1 MNLWEG
7 HLSGQKT
14 AEEKIM
20 KKWEVVLY
28 NEKQK
33 LDHIESWNWMLLS
46 HQWLGKK
53 LGKCIISLWLHY
65 TSSAFFKLS
74 LSFEVGLTC
83 CYYRYVILHL
93 RIIQTWSKVKTFWLE
108 YSQVS
113 PMVPL
118 WIILSVNISFPGRC
132 NALSS
137 YILNHVCGY
146 YYCYCVFC
154 HWSRSSCK
162 FRWNNKTLLTNG

>member
-1 MNLWEG
+1 M
-7 HLSGQKT
+7 
-14 AEEKIM
+14 
-20 KKWEVVLY
+20 
-28 NEKQK
+28 
-33 LDHIESWNWMLLS
+33 
-46 HQWLGKK
+46 
-53 LGKCIISLWLHY
+53 WLHY

-74 LSFEVGLTC
+74 LSFEVRLTY
-83 CYYRYVILHL
+83 CYYCYVILHL

-162 FRWNNKTLLTNG
+162 FRWNNKTLLTKKTNKQANKNVKQYLKHSKLIVVSIIRDFFLQNITKWKRNKILHSFHKIS